1 MRHGRRIS
9 ISMLVSL
16 LALSLGACTVTLM
29 APYDS
34 RTEQM
39 VSALQSSFS
48 AERQALLYS
57 YGTPDCV
64 YSRQTDFYRKA
75 HADIEDLRVHVG
87 VFAQNSQT
95 IEMVGLL
102 DKSLSALEAGH
113 KRREETRQGAEQCMS
128 GPILEPDF
136 NGLAQSTGAILML
149 EKAKQRGISPG
160 GN

>member
-1 MRHGRRIS
+1 MLHGRDIAGTVAA
-9 ISMLVSL
+9 SMAAL
-16 LALSLGACTVTLM
+16 LLGACTVTLM

-34 RTEQM
+34 KTEQM

-64 YSRQTDFYRKA
+64 YSRQTGFYQKA

-87 VFAQNSQT
+87 VFAKNAQT

-102 DKSLSALEAGH
+102 DSSLSALEAQH
-113 KRREETRQGAEQCMS
+113 KRREETRQGPEQCMS
-128 GPILEPDF
+128 AQIMEPDF

-149 EKAKQRGISPG
+149 EKAKQRGVPLG

>member
-1 MRHGRRIS
+1 
-9 ISMLVSL
+9 
-16 LALSLGACTVTLM
+16 
-29 APYDS
+29 
-34 RTEQM
+34 M

-64 YSRQTDFYRKA
+64 YSRQTGFYRKA

-87 VFAQNSQT
+87 VFAQNSET
-95 IEMVGLL
+95 IQMVGLL
-102 DKSLSALEAGH
+102 ENSLSALEAEH
-113 KRREETRQGAEQCMS
+113 KRREQTRQGTEQCMS
-128 GPILEPDF
+128 AQILEPDF

-149 EKAKQRGISPG
+149 EKAKQRGMAPG